1 MEHSMIGHPHRVPIL
16 KADQTYSFNS
26 YFKMR
31 FPLAEILRELDAE
44 FQVKELV
51 MPIADLQFSEPI
63 SVLRDQLE
71 RRRLRVRLTSEM
83 ARRETLIAPVLMEVA
98 ELTGAILNIE
108 YPIEVNA
115 FLSGDLD
122 YYLESDHRVLV
133 VEAKQ
138 ADLTRGFNQL
148 AAELIALDQWIELS
162 DPILYG
168 AVTTGD
174 IWQFGTFDR
183 EQRIITQDVML
194 YRVPTDLETLVRI
207 LVGILGS

>member
-1 MEHSMIGHPHRVPIL
+1 MIGHPHRVPIL

-26 YFKMR
+26 YFEMR

-44 FQVKELV
+44 FQVKELM

-98 ELTGAILNIE
+98 ELTGSILNIE
-108 YPIEVNA
+108 YPIEVSRLLN
-115 FLSGDLD
+115 GDLD
-122 YYLESDHRVLV
+122 YYLESEHRVLV